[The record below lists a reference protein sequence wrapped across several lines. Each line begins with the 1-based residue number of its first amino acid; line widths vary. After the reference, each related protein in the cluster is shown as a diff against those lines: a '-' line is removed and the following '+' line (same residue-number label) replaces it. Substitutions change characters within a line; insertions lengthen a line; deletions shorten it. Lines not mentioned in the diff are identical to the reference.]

1 SRQLAQFPDALIGLL
16 RALILLG
23 FLPLLLGYWLMQQ
36 GLQQSLIA
44 YFSLGFS
51 LIVLGGGLILKAAI
65 QGLMRLIAFFLTRRA
80 KAVPSLQQRDGTMV
94 HYQSDASRLP
104 GQFWDLPNRRWA
116 HKVFVAV
123 VGLII
128 VAYWALP
135 FDVLARLGLP
145 RFFGGIEIFF
155 LAGLMMVLGTTWVL
169 IAYAEWLIGPV
180 LALCSRLPSLY
191 ILTRLASAYP
201 LHRRFRTGLGV
212 VMFSLVVF
220 AMTVMAVITNAMQ
233 NSYTNIDTQTG
244 GYDIQAVAY
253 FKPLPDLRT
262 ALIQHGIDPHAFSA
276 VGVRTATAV
285 GVIQLS
291 NTNPSWQ
298 IYPAQVVSGGFLRG
312 FGLHLSARA
321 HGFDSDAAV
330 WQALQ
335 THPNYAL
342 IDSNAL
348 PYRPDSF
355 LNAPVYD
362 PNASLPADTGMP
374 VRPPGF
380 DNPYTFSLS
389 GVYQGDTTFPATPVW
404 VTGIQAPSPTEP

>member
-1 SRQLAQFPDALIGLL
+1 MGGASAPTEAKPWGGWKVNALLNKL
-16 RALILLG
+16 
-23 FLPLLLGYWLMQQ
+23 
-36 GLQQSLIA
+36 
-44 YFSLGFS
+44 
-51 LIVLGGGLILKAAI
+51 
-65 QGLMRLIAFFLTRRA
+65 
-80 KAVPSLQQRDGTMV
+80 
-94 HYQSDASRLP
+94 
-104 GQFWDLPNRRWA
+104 
-116 HKVFVAV
+116 FVTV
-123 VGLII
+123 VGLVL

-135 FDVLARLGLP
+135 FDVLVWLGLP
-145 RFFGGIEIFF
+145 RFQGGIEVFF
-155 LAGLMMVLGTTWVL
+155 IAGVMMVLGLVWVL
-169 IAYAEWLIGPV
+169 ITNAEVIVGPLV
-180 LALCSRLPSLY
+180 ALCARLPGLF
-191 ILTRLASAYP
+191 ILSRLASSYP
-201 LHRRFRTGLGV
+201 LQRRFRTGLSV

-262 ALIQHGIDPHAFSA
+262 ALVKHGIDPNAFSA
-276 VGVRTATAV
+276 IGVRTSAAV

-298 IYPAQVVSGGFLRG
+298 IYPAQVVSGGFLHG

-362 PNASLPADTGMP
+362 PNAPLPADTGMP
-374 VRPPGF
+374 VHPPGF
-380 DNPYTFSLS
+380 DTPYTFSLS

-404 VTGIQAPSPTEP
+404 VTGIQNPSPGEPLTVATPAIKLTIIGV